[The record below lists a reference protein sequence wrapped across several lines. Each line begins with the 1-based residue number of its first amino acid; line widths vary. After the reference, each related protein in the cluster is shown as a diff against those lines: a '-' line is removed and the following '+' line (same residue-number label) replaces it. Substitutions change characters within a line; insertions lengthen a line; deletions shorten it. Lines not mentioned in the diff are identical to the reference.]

1 MKDYIEVLLYT
12 AFIIAAITALNV
24 YLPHSVLAA
33 YIAYFLLLIA
43 LPVYL
48 LQRSRNSLS
57 DSFGLNRGLSI
68 YLYCLILAITAVL
81 SMLSYNPSMYSRA
94 IFSFLVAPV
103 SEETSFRGYILKRMK
118 SLRSPANIIY
128 SGLAFGIAH
137 VSSDSSLPSLIV
149 RIVIGIL
156 LAYIFI
162 ISGKLLIAISFHTL
176 FNVYSLLHAAGSV
189 MSYLAIASAFILA
202 LLSAYDYYKLTKR

>member
-57 DSFGLNRGLSI
+57 DSLGLNRGLSI
-68 YLYCLILAITAVL
+68 YFYCLILAITAVL

-103 SEETSFRGYILKRMK
+103 SEETSFRGYILTRMK
-118 SLRSPANIIY
+118 SLRSPANLIY

-137 VSSDSSLPSLIV
+137 VSSDSSLSSLIV

-162 ISGKLLIAISFHTL
+162 VSGKLLISISFHTL

-189 MSYLAIASAFILA
+189 ISYLAIASAFILA